1 MRILLLIALTFAT
14 VFAQPP
20 AVAAKPAPAAA
31 KPDPNVIAN
40 LPKDVDHE
48 SFSRLPMIKR
58 EQLSGKDLETYDAV
72 IGKDQQGNPRPTPPL
87 GPAAT
92 SLYSMGVALPMD
104 QLNKFIRVVKIGP
117 AMYQLG
123 SSIAAREIDEPYE
136 WQSHAPAAVRAG
148 ISQKTIDAIKYD
160 RELTPDIPEKEALVV
175 HFGRA
180 LFRDHKVSPEL
191 YAKVVKEFGQEGMF
205 ELTSVMADYAMA
217 AYMLRAV
224 DQHWPQGPVDL
235 PEIKKTA
242 R

>member
-1 MRILLLIALTFAT
+1 MRILLLSALALS
-14 VFAQPP
+14 
-20 AVAAKPAPAAA
+20 AVAQ
-31 KPDPNVIAN
+31 D
-40 LPKDVDHE
+40 LPKDIDKE

-58 EQLSGKDLETYDAV
+58 DQLSGKDLETYDLV
-72 IGKDQQGNPRPTPPL
+72 LGKDQQGNPRPKPPL

-104 QLNKFIRVVKIGP
+104 QLNKFIRVIKAGP
-117 AMYQLG
+117 AMYQLA

-160 RELTPDIPEKEALVV
+160 RELTPDIPEKEAVVV

-180 LFRDHKVSPEL
+180 LFRDHKVSSEL
-191 YAKVVKEFGQEGMF
+191 YAKMVKEFGEEGMF
-205 ELTSVMADYAMA
+205 EITSAMADYAMA

-235 PEIKKTA
+235 PEIKHTA